1 MGLRVCKAVPKSRRL
16 WLRGEWQRHHKHDE
30 RAFSISIPFSKLKLI
45 LSRMISIRSTAKGA
59 SYLCYLISS
68 THPNHKQRTYVGVK
82 NDTHRRLRQHNR
94 EIIGGAKS
102 TNIGRPWDVWM
113 IIEGFPNQ
121 STCLKFEW
129 MWKHMKPR
137 SSHCKKARITKL
149 RNLLCKEQCT
159 RNSPLA
165 KTMPLTVTVFDR
177 FNESDCNN
185 ARKYG

>member
-1 MGLRVCKAVPKSRRL
+1 
-16 WLRGEWQRHHKHDE
+16 
-30 RAFSISIPFSKLKLI
+30 
-45 LSRMISIRSTAKGA
+45 MISIRSTAKGA

-185 ARKYG
+185 ARKYGSLWAYKLLCNDDNQDIHDTDRIVMLPEYIDVVYSGSFKDSCKN